1 MQECAAGKFHFE
13 LPHIVRSPRRR
24 EQAKSPASQGRAGL
38 AAARNPITGIA
49 GCCARATSGQ
59 AAAALPR
66 IVMKSRRHVAPL
78 PGQLAQQLLRNA
90 YDVVFTVIQ
99 AR

>member
-1 MQECAAGKFHFE
+1 MAGGCFHHPRGTHPAC
-13 LPHIVRSPRRR
+13 LAPRRKER
-24 EQAKSPASQGRAGL
+24 TARRSL
-38 AAARNPITGIA
+38 AADE
-49 GCCARATSGQ
+49 SK

-78 PGQLAQQLLRNA
+78 PWQLAQQPLRNA